1 MAAHANGT
9 IGALLKA
16 TFGNAPELLISTAA
30 LRSGFYRETQLAM
43 LGSMVTNLLFV
54 FGLRVLWE
62 VHDGKYKNCGLRQCI
77 GWDAAAAMAG
87 SLLPAA
93 LILSEQLSQEGDEEK
108 SARDLSS
115 QEELAL
121 PRLNLAVMIVL
132 YVLFDLSTRHSQ
144 GRV

>member
-1 MAAHANGT
+1 MASTRIANYEWQR
-9 IGALLKA
+9 IG
-16 TFGNAPELLISTAA
+16 
-30 LRSGFYRETQLAM
+30 R
-43 LGSMVTNLLFV
+43 
-54 FGLRVLWE
+54 
-62 VHDGKYKNCGLRQCI
+62 
-77 GWDAAAAMAG
+77 DAAAATAG

-115 QEELAL
+115 QEELAM